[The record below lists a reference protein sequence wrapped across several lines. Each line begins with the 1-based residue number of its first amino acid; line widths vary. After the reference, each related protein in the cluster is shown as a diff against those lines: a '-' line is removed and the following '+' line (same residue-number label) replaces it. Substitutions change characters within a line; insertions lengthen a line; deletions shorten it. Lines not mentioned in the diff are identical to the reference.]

1 MKNFALATLCAAAVV
16 APVQQAAAATTV
28 QSATAANFDS
38 YSQWRSDELGA
49 IALAKGTNLISSL
62 TSTATVWDQG
72 WGGQT
77 DDNGLRLALVVGT
90 SRVWQATVAGAR
102 HGAQTIA
109 FTADVDQLASLNS
122 ALAAIDWSTESN
134 VRMGM
139 FANAYGWGGW
149 ELHSRNASFSVASTA
164 AAVPEPATWA
174 LMAVGFGLLGA
185 TMRRRKTVVR
195 YAA

>member
-1 MKNFALATLCAAAVV
+1 MKKFVLAALCTAAAI
-16 APVQQAAAATTV
+16 APMQQAAAATTV

-38 YSQWRSDELGA
+38 YSDWRSDELGA
-49 IALAKGTNLISSL
+49 ITLAKGTNLISSL

-77 DDNGLRLALVVGT
+77 SDNGLRLALVVGT
-90 SRVWQATVAGAR
+90 SRVWQATVAGAS
-102 HGAQTIA
+102 HGAQTINFIA
-109 FTADVDQLASLNS
+109 GVDQLASLNS
-122 ALAAIDWSTESN
+122 ALAAVDWSTASN
-134 VRMGM
+134 VRVGM

>member
-1 MKNFALATLCAAAVV
+1 MKKTVFAALCTVAAI
-16 APVQQAAAATTV
+16 APIQQASAAATV
-28 QSATAANFDS
+28 QSTQVANFDS

-49 IALAKGTNLISSL
+49 ITLAKGTNLINSL

-77 DDNGLRLALVVGT
+77 GDNGLRLSLVVGT
-90 SRVWQATVAGAR
+90 SRVWETIAAGAS
-102 HGAQTIA
+102 HGAQTIN
-109 FTADVDQLASLNS
+109 FTASVDQLASLNS
-122 ALAAIDWSTESN
+122 ALAAVDWSTASN
-134 VRMGM
+134 VRVGM
-139 FANAYGWGGW
+139 FANAYGWSGW

>member
-1 MKNFALATLCAAAVV
+1 MKKIVLAALSAAAVV
-16 APVQQAAAATTV
+16 APMQQAAAATTV

-49 IALAKGTNLISSL
+49 ITLAQGTNLISSL

-77 DDNGLRLALVVGT
+77 GDNGLRLALVVGT
-90 SRVWQATVAGAR
+90 SRVWQATAAGAS
-102 HGAQTIA
+102 HGAQTID
-109 FTADVDQLASLNS
+109 FTASVDQLASLNG
-122 ALAAIDWSTESN
+122 ALAAVDWSTASN
-134 VRMGM
+134 VRLGM